1 MNGTRIDWRGLMQV
15 GLHGLGLEPA
25 VFWRLTPVELRIML
39 GREQSFSP
47 LTRARLAELA
57 AAFPDE
63 RKDQGNG
70 GYRNDAGAA
79 PGTGS
84 AAGVLGVDGGDV

>member
-1 MNGTRIDWRGLMQV
+1 MNGIDWRGLLEA

-39 GREQSFSP
+39 GREQMVPP

-57 AAFPDE
+57 AAFPDVK
-63 RKDQGNG
+63 KDHGDG
-70 GYRNDAGAA
+70 GYRNDARAA
-79 PGTGS
+79 S
-84 AAGVLGVDGGDV
+84 SS

>member
-1 MNGTRIDWRGLMQV
+1 MSGTGIDWRGLMQA
-15 GLHGLGLEPA
+15 GLHGLCLEPA

-39 GREQSFSP
+39 GREQALPP

-57 AAFPDE
+57 GAFPDVT
-63 RKDQGNG
+63 KDQGNG

-79 PGTGS
+79 SG
-84 AAGVLGVDGGDV
+84 AGGAVGVVGVDGGHV